1 MKIEPFGPKNSEQ
14 YHESDIYK
22 IECNNNGYV
31 FTLDTVNEA
40 GQRQDLVIE
49 FEELNGFRY
58 LDEGDLL
65 YYWDNENFRFYN
77 LFKIHEGG
85 WLNGEATEKGILTI
99 SKQLDLEEW
108 LIVTTNG
115 CVSALS
121 HEPPKVRA
129 IST

>member
-1 MKIEPFGPKNSEQ
+1 MKIEPFGPKNSPS

-22 IECNNNGYV
+22 IECNNDSFV

-40 GQRQDLVIE
+40 GERQDLVIE

-77 LFKIHEGG
+77 LFKILEGG
-85 WLNGEATEKGILTI
+85 WLNGEVTEKGILTI

-121 HEPPKVRA
+121 HEPPKVRV